1 MMNSAWNKNNR
12 REIKHTL
19 GRYFAIL
26 VITALGVGFFSGLK
40 ITKEAMIQTGNTY
53 IADSNM
59 YDYRLLS
66 TLGFTDEDT
75 DYINELDGIKVAEG
89 AVSADFIADFN
100 GHKDIILKAHS
111 ITKNLNRLSILAG
124 RSPEAKNECVVD
136 SLYFTEEDIGK
147 TITVSGRN
155 EEDTIRSFAYEEY
168 TIVGLCNSVNYMY
181 RSDRGTTKLSG
192 GFVNAFL
199 YIPEDGFSVDYY
211 NELYV
216 TLDNLN
222 RLIFSKDYKASVSG
236 MEQPLTEAA
245 NYRAEL
251 RYQTIVE
258 EANQKIAD
266 AEGDYNASY
275 AEYLTQKEDANKQLK
290 TSRKKLEEAEIE
302 ISKNEKLL
310 TDSEKQLAENEDK
323 YLSSLANYNKS
334 KTEYRTKKEDSYRTL
349 DEKQKELD
357 TNRSKI
363 TAAMEQI
370 EQSGVMDQYSSLKQS
385 EESLNEVLSQLTDQN
400 SAEYQTYRAQLEQVK
415 QGIAQIEASG
425 AVEQYQSL
433 KTSLALVNAGQTQLD
448 TSREAANTEFKAA
461 GEQLTSAK
469 SQLQAAKQTLED
481 YKVQIADGKE
491 ALSEA
496 KQQYGDGLKKYNDA
510 KEEAETSLSDAE
522 DKLADALDK
531 INTAKDDVNNLNKPT
546 CYVLDRSK
554 NIGYSSFENDSSVVE
569 GIAKIFPLFFFL
581 VAALVC
587 STTMTRMVDEHRT
600 QIGTLKALGY
610 SNGSIAWKYVSY
622 AGSAAI
628 LGCILGYLAGTRLF
642 PFAIWQAYKML
653 YNFAEIKYVFSSSLA
668 LLTLLVALLCSVG
681 VTYAACK
688 AELSQMPAE
697 LMRPKAPKAGK
708 RIFIE
713 RIPVLWKRISFLHKV
728 SIRNILRYKKRLFM
742 MVLGTGGC
750 TALLLAGLGL
760 KDSIS
765 NIADDQFDTIMM
777 YDYTISFP
785 EAKTAEEMNR
795 FREDTSGLLS
805 ECVFIGTDTY
815 DFTDQKGS
823 QKINVIASDDPDIT
837 KIIGLH
843 LDGKTVPYPDFGYVA
858 INDQLAR
865 AAGITI
871 GDTMTIHQN
880 GTESYQVLVG
890 GIFKNYAFHY
900 MYMSGATYRQV
911 FGEECSYKTAY
922 ANSGSGQTYDIA
934 AKLMKDYG
942 AANVII
948 TEDTRNRVTNMM
960 NSLNYIV
967 WLVIACACALSFVV
981 MYNLS
986 NINITERNREIA
998 TIKVLG
1004 FFPFETYSYVFRENI
1019 VITLLSTAIGLPAG
1033 VLLHRFV
1040 MDQIKIE
1047 AVSFNIQ
1054 IFPMSY
1060 LYALAVTLGLT
1071 ALVNLI
1077 LIRKIDRIH
1086 MAESLKSIE

>member
-1 MMNSAWNKNNR
+1 
-12 REIKHTL
+12 
-19 GRYFAIL
+19 
-26 VITALGVGFFSGLK
+26 
-40 ITKEAMIQTGNTY
+40 
-53 IADSNM
+53 
-59 YDYRLLS
+59 
-66 TLGFTDEDT
+66 
-75 DYINELDGIKVAEG
+75 
-89 AVSADFIADFN
+89 
-100 GHKDIILKAHS
+100 
-111 ITKNLNRLSILAG
+111 
-124 RSPEAKNECVVD
+124 
-136 SLYFTEEDIGK
+136 
-147 TITVSGRN
+147 
-155 EEDTIRSFAYEEY
+155 
-168 TIVGLCNSVNYMY
+168 
-181 RSDRGTTKLSG
+181 
-192 GFVNAFL
+192 
-199 YIPEDGFSVDYY
+199 
-211 NELYV
+211 
-216 TLDNLN
+216 
-222 RLIFSKDYKASVSG
+222 
-236 MEQPLTEAA
+236 
-245 NYRAEL
+245 
-251 RYQTIVE
+251 
-258 EANQKIAD
+258 
-266 AEGDYNASY
+266 
-275 AEYLTQKEDANKQLK
+275 
-290 TSRKKLEEAEIE
+290 
-302 ISKNEKLL
+302 
-310 TDSEKQLAENEDK
+310 
-323 YLSSLANYNKS
+323 
-334 KTEYRTKKEDSYRTL
+334 
-349 DEKQKELD
+349 
-357 TNRSKI
+357 
-363 TAAMEQI
+363 
-370 EQSGVMDQYSSLKQS
+370 
-385 EESLNEVLSQLTDQN
+385 
-400 SAEYQTYRAQLEQVK
+400 
-415 QGIAQIEASG
+415 
-425 AVEQYQSL
+425 
-433 KTSLALVNAGQTQLD
+433 
-448 TSREAANTEFKAA
+448 
-461 GEQLTSAK
+461 
-469 SQLQAAKQTLED
+469 
-481 YKVQIADGKE
+481 
-491 ALSEA
+491 
-496 KQQYGDGLKKYNDA
+496 
-510 KEEAETSLSDAE
+510 
-522 DKLADALDK
+522 
-531 INTAKDDVNNLNKPT
+531 
-546 CYVLDRSK
+546 
-554 NIGYSSFENDSSVVE
+554 
-569 GIAKIFPLFFFL
+569 
-581 VAALVC
+581 
-587 STTMTRMVDEHRT
+587 
-600 QIGTLKALGY
+600 
-610 SNGSIAWKYVSY
+610 
-622 AGSAAI
+622 
-628 LGCILGYLAGTRLF
+628 
-642 PFAIWQAYKML
+642 
-653 YNFAEIKYVFSSSLA
+653 
-668 LLTLLVALLCSVG
+668 
-681 VTYAACK
+681 
-688 AELSQMPAE
+688 
-697 LMRPKAPKAGK
+697 
-708 RIFIE
+708 
-713 RIPVLWKRISFLHKV
+713 
-728 SIRNILRYKKRLFM
+728 
-742 MVLGTGGC
+742 
-750 TALLLAGLGL
+750 
-760 KDSIS
+760 
-765 NIADDQFDTIMM
+765 M